1 MQIVAETKIFQ
12 SLLSAAL
19 SVFSATVQQS
29 RFSQDKVIRR
39 DGAIMTIGSS
49 KILAAVTAL
58 LHLGCQIRGAPSW
71 D

>member
-12 SLLSAAL
+12 SLLRAAL

-29 RFSQDKVIRR
+29 RFSQYEVVRR
-39 DGAIMTIGSS
+39 NGAIMAFGSS
-49 KILAAVTAL
+49 KILAAASAP
-58 LHLGCQIRGAPSW
+58 LHLGCQTRGAPNW